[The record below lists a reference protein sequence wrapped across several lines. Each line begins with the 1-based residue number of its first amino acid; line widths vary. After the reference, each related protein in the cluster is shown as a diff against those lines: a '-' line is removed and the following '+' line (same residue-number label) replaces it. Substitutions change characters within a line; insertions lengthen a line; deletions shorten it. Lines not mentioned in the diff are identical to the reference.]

1 MGGQFVFG
9 TLQATLAS
17 ELTVP
22 ADSSVNALPSKCVGI
37 WVGGA
42 GDLEVSLIGDPDSYV
57 TIVGVPAG
65 TFVQGR
71 FANFKGS
78 VAGTTATSL
87 VALSVGGNW
96 RGL

>member
-22 ADSSVNALPSKCVGI
+22 ADSSVNALPNKCVGI

-42 GDLEVSLIGDPDSYV
+42 GDLEVSLIGD
-57 TIVGVPAG
+57 

>member
-9 TLQATLAS
+9 TLQATLAN
-17 ELTVP
+17 ELTDDTVT
-22 ADSSVNALPSKCVGI
+22 VLKGRCVGI

-42 GDLEVSLIGDPDSYV
+42 GDLEVSLIGDPDAFV
-57 TIVGVPAG
+57 TMAGVPAG

-71 FANFKGS
+71 FHTVSNAAG
-78 VAGTTATSL
+78 GTTATSL
-87 VALSVGGNW
+87 VSFHVGGNW